1 MASLAVVGEGL
12 TTSGFAVPG
21 FAGFAGFASVLAGA
35 LGTLTT
41 GVCGS
46 DFGIGR
52 GVLKYDL
59 EYWASARFVDDT
71 VRMSKRLL
79 DMAPTIDPDAQ
90 KQKLIWLVT
99 HRGGVV
105 PKISRG
111 YHPTASTA
119 TIDVFFL

>member
-1 MASLAVVGEGL
+1 MVVSLAVVGGGL
-12 TTSGFAVPG
+12 TTSGFAVP
-21 FAGFAGFASVLAGA
+21 GFAGFASVLAGA

-52 GVLKYDL
+52 GELKYDL

-79 DMAPTIDPDAQ
+79 DMAPTIDPDA
-90 KQKLIWLVT
+90 WLVT

-119 TIDVFFL
+119 TIDVFFI